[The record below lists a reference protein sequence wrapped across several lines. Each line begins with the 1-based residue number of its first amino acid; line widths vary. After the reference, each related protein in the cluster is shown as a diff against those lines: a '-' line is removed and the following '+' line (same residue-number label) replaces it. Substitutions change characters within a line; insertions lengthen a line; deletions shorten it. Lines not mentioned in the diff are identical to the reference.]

1 MRVCLCINDNFNDSE
16 LNYSYLGEKII
27 EASIN
32 DSDII
37 IFPNH
42 APTNKLTGIIKDD
55 IIQFEKY
62 KIYQKELIDLAKD
75 YSINVIFGYDY
86 FDGEKIVNSYFNV
99 DYLGKYN
106 SDHFAIDKYKN
117 KAYLF
122 SLNNNDGDY
131 VINLSGIDIKKD
143 KKTFI
148 LNKYYKNEKSGG
160 AIYTFNNEVIKNI
173 DLDKVDLIY
182 IDFE

>member
-1 MRVCLCINDNFNDSE
+1 MRVCLCINDDLNDSE

-27 EASIN
+27 EASLN
-32 DSDII
+32 DSDVIV
-37 IFPNH
+37 FPNH

-55 IIQFEKY
+55 IIQSEKY
-62 KIYQKELIDLAKD
+62 KEYQKELINLAKD

-106 SDHFAIDKYKN
+106 SDHFVIDKFKN
-117 KAYLF
+117 KDYLF
-122 SLNNNDGDY
+122 SLNNNDGEY
-131 VINLSGIDIKKD
+131 VINLSGIDILPN

-148 LNKYYKNEKSGG
+148 LNKYYKNVPSGG
-160 AIYTFNNEVIKNI
+160 AIYTYNNEIIKQIELN
-173 DLDKVDLIY
+173 KVDLIY